1 MLPIS
6 NEDYI
11 LGAAAICFADQWR
24 VIEKIGKD
32 LISIHTPVEKYPVIA
47 KATSAFFKGL
57 KVGDE
62 NTIYA
67 HILRTS

>member
-1 MLPIS
+1 MSNDETDDMEHPLCIAAQLVQEDLAIMLPIS

-32 LISIHTPVEKYPVIA
+32 LI
-47 KATSAFFKGL
+47 GW
-57 KVGDE
+57 DM
-62 NTIYA
+62 TI
-67 HILRTS
+67 LV